1 MAMPSH
7 AIKAS
12 SASEVLVALLRLRFR
27 LQCPSVG
34 IEYNRA
40 MNGIQAFLE
49 LLAGFGVRHI
59 FGNPGTTEMPLND
72 ALVTD
77 RRFQYILG
85 LQEVPVM
92 AMADGYAM
100 ASGSLGVVNL
110 HISCGLGNAMG
121 MLYNAYREGT
131 PLLVTAGQQDRRL
144 MFEEPILYGQMVE
157 VTRPWTKWSCEVQ
170 RVQDLPVAVRR
181 AAQAAITPPTGPVF
195 LSLPIDVQMEIAQGL
210 DMSPIRRP
218 DTRVRPPVE
227 SIRQAAGVL
236 LGAKN
241 PAILA
246 GSRVTERRAMQAL
259 VAVAESLAAP
269 VITESGTTHGR
280 LAFPSD
286 HPLNGQ
292 GLPLWS
298 PEVRERLAEYDV
310 LLVVGMDL
318 LRQYIYFEPSRPI
331 PEHIKLVQIDE
342 DPWQIGKNYAVEVG
356 VLGNTEAAL
365 HELMTELA
373 ARDTPDR
380 QAAARERMTQH
391 AAKHAAAREQLAT
404 KIESQ
409 RDLRPMTPL
418 ALMGSLARV
427 LPPDVAVIEEAV
439 TTTNTTFERL
449 GALKNTT
456 GYFGHRGW
464 ALGWG
469 LGVSIGAKL
478 AWPERPVLALLGEGA
493 AAYGVQGLW
502 SAAKYNIPVVFVI
515 CNNAQYQILKLCGR
529 SLSLEQA
536 ENERFEGC
544 DLVEPEI
551 DYLALARGFG
561 VEAHRITEPNELA
574 DRVQAAFRGE
584 RPVLFDVPIARH
596 LQPRLQYG

>member
-1 MAMPSH
+1 MAIS
-7 AIKAS
+7 
-12 SASEVLVALLRLRFR
+12 
-27 LQCPSVG
+27 
-34 IEYNRA
+34 
-40 MNGIQAFLE
+40 GIQAFID
-49 LLAGFGVRHI
+49 LLAEFGVKYI

-77 RRFQYILG
+77 RRLTYLLG

-100 ASGSLGVVNL
+100 ASRSLGVVNL

-157 VTRPWTKWSCEVQ
+157 VTRPWTKWTCEVN
-170 RVQDLPVAVRR
+170 RVQDVPAAVRR
-181 AAQAAITPPTGPVF
+181 AVQAALTPPTGPVF
-195 LSLPIDVQMEIAQGL
+195 LSLPIDVQMELAGDL
-210 DMSPIRRP
+210 DMAPIRLP
-218 DTRVRPPVE
+218 DVRVRPPQEAV
-227 SIRQAAGVL
+227 RRAAEVL
-236 LGAKN
+236 AGAKN

-246 GSRVTERRAMQAL
+246 GSRVTERDAIEEL
-259 VAVAESLAAP
+259 VHIAERLGAP

-280 LAFPSD
+280 VAFPSH
-286 HPLNGQ
+286 HPLNGG

-298 PEVRERLAEYDV
+298 PEVRERLKEYDV

-318 LRQYIYFEPSRPI
+318 LRQYIYFEPSRAI
-331 PEHIKLVQIDE
+331 PEHIKLVHLDE

-356 VLGNTEAAL
+356 VLGDTKMSL
-365 HELMTELA
+365 VELA
-373 ARDTPDR
+373 ERLVEQSTGESRAKVAARTEQHVAR
-380 QAAARERMTQH
+380 HQAARTAL
-391 AAKHAAAREQLAT
+391 AEQ
-404 KIESQ
+404 INSH
-409 RDLRPMTPL
+409 RDIRPLSPL
-418 ALMGSLARV
+418 GLMGALAKV

-449 GALKNTT
+449 GALQNTT

-469 LGVSIGAKL
+469 LGVSIGVKL

-502 SAAKYNIPVVFVI
+502 SAARYNVPVVFVI

-529 SLSLEQA
+529 SLNLDQAAREQ
-536 ENERFEGC
+536 FEGV
-544 DLVEPEI
+544 DLVGPEI
-551 DYLALARGFG
+551 DYLSLAKGFG
-561 VEAHRITEPNELA
+561 VEAHRVTEPDELA
-574 DRVQAAFRGE
+574 ERVAAGLRGNK
-584 RPVLFDVPIARH
+584 PQLLDVPIART

>member
-1 MAMPSH
+1 MATT
-7 AIKAS
+7 
-12 SASEVLVALLRLRFR
+12 
-27 LQCPSVG
+27 
-34 IEYNRA
+34 
-40 MNGIQAFLE
+40 GIQFFLD
-49 LLAGFGVRHI
+49 LLAGMGVRHI

-92 AMADGYAM
+92 AMADGFAM
-100 ASGSLGVVNL
+100 ASRQLGVVNL

-121 MLYNAYREGT
+121 MLYNAFREGT

-144 MFEEPILYGQMVE
+144 MFEEPILWGEMVE

-170 RVQDLPVAVRR
+170 RVEDLPNAVRR
-181 AAQAAITPPTGPVF
+181 AAQAALTPPTGPVF
-195 LSLPIDVQMEIAQGL
+195 LSLPIDVQMEIVEQVSSLPNSAGKMPPPL
-210 DMSPIRRP
+210 N
-218 DTRVRPPVE
+218 TRVRPP
-227 SIRQAAGVL
+227 RQAVEQAAAL
-236 LGAKN
+236 LVAAKN

-246 GSRVTERRAMQAL
+246 GSRVTERDAMTEL
-259 VAVAESLAAP
+259 VAVAEALGAP

-298 PEVRERLAEYDV
+298 PEVRERLKEYDV

-331 PEHIKLVQIDE
+331 PEHVRLVQIDE
-342 DPWQIGKNYAVEVG
+342 DPWQIGKNYPVEVG
-356 VLGNTEAAL
+356 VLGDTKVSLA
-365 HELMTELA
+365 ELVLQINSP
-373 ARDTPDR
+373 RTPEFD
-380 QAAARERMTQH
+380 AKVRERTARH
-391 AAKHAAAREQLAT
+391 VARHAAARESLKKQIDAH
-404 KIESQ
+404 
-409 RDLRPMTPL
+409 RDARPMSPL
-418 ALMGSLARV
+418 ALMGSLANI

-449 GALKNTT
+449 GVLKNTT

-469 LGVSIGAKL
+469 LGVSIGVKL
-478 AWPERPVLALLGEGA
+478 AWPDRPVLALLGEGA

-502 SAAKYNIPVVFVI
+502 SAARYNIPVVFVI
-515 CNNAQYQILKLCGR
+515 CNNAQYQILKLCGK
-529 SLSLEQA
+529 SLSLDQA
-536 ENERFEGC
+536 GREKFEAC
-544 DLVEPEI
+544 DLVGPEI
-551 DYLALARGFG
+551 DYLALAKGFG
-561 VEAHRITEPNELA
+561 VEAHRITEPDELA
-574 DRVQAAFRGE
+574 DRVAAAFRGDK
-584 RPVLFDVPIARH
+584 PVLFDVPIARN